1 MPILN
6 RNFSCAAR
14 INIFFVDQVVLGELR
29 DYDTTLD
36 EVFVKELLQLSE
48 ETKPDFPVESVI
60 TMCADEFYE
69 GTYVSS
75 KLILSESKFTIS

>member
-1 MPILN
+1 MPIFN
-6 RNFSCAAR
+6 WNFSCEAR
-14 INIFFVDQVVLGELR
+14 LNFIFVDQVVLGELR

-36 EVFVKELLQLSE
+36 EIFVKELMQISE

-69 GTYVSS
+69 GT
-75 KLILSESKFTIS
+75 